1 MNKKA
6 QDFINAAKSFISD
19 KMREKRD
26 WKET

>member
-19 KMREKRD
+19 KMQEKRD
-26 WKET
+26 WKVT